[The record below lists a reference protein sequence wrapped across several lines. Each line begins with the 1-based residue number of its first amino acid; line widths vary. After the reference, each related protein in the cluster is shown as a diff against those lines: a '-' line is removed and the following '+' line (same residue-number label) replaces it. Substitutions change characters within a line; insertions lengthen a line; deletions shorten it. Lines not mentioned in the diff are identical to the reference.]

1 MVVVP
6 FLLLI
11 MGENSSDSAWRLKS
25 TLEKSHQNCT
35 VWYFSPKQI
44 LSQQFRHL
52 AMHCQWPGKSLFWR
66 KITCRELFK
75 KIGSELIFSNFE
87 DFSKNGL
94 DVKQNQMS
102 WPIVVSHHS
111 SIGWISPAFNQT
123 IMLNETPYILLVG
136 SSSIA
141 VLVGFPSMVGQNIV
155 WLWQLV
161 VHSDLK
167 QWQIGCINIEEEAY
181 FYSKKVQNQN

>member
-1 MVVVP
+1 MV
-6 FLLLI
+6 FFAKT
-11 MGENSSDSAWRLKS
+11 NSFSAVSPL
-25 TLEKSHQNCT
+25 SHGLPMAGKEFVFAKNNMPWIVQKDWEWT
-35 VWYFSPKQI
+35 YIF
-44 LSQQFRHL
+44 QFWGFFIIRH
-52 AMHCQWPGKSLFWR
+52 
-66 KITCRELFK
+66 
-75 KIGSELIFSNFE
+75 
-87 DFSKNGL
+87 

-161 VHSDLK
+161 VHSDIN
-167 QWQIGCINIEEEAY
+167 QWQIGLWVKYWAEENFFAY
-181 FYSKKVQNQN
+181 FYFLFFKKS

>member
-1 MVVVP
+1 MVVP

-25 TLEKSHQNCT
+25 TFEKSHRNCT
-35 VWYFSPKQI
+35 AWYFSPKQI
-44 LSQQFRHL
+44 LSQQFRHK
-52 AMHCQWPGKSLFWR
+52 AMDCQWPGKSLFWR

-94 DVKQNQMS
+94 DVKQNQMI

-136 SSSIA
+136 SSSILCFW
-141 VLVGFPSMVGQNIV
+141 VF
-155 WLWQLV
+155 
-161 VHSDLK
+161 H
-167 QWQIGCINIEEEAY
+167 QW
-181 FYSKKVQNQN
+181 